1 MPVIISQAMASYLA
15 DPNFSL
21 PVHAAMA
28 SKSDD
33 MAYLQGTYTMTDP
46 KTKKP
51 MTDKGTPVRSA
62 AAMSQCAPACTGAV
76 LAASS
81 VESHRLLTR

>member
-1 MPVIISQAMASYLA
+1 VPVILSKAMASYLA

-21 PVHAAMA
+21 SLQSTQAMA

-51 MTDKGTPVRSA
+51 MTDK
-62 AAMSQCAPACTGAV
+62 V
-76 LAASS
+76 LVTHLSC
-81 VESHRLLTR
+81 LLGGKDHS